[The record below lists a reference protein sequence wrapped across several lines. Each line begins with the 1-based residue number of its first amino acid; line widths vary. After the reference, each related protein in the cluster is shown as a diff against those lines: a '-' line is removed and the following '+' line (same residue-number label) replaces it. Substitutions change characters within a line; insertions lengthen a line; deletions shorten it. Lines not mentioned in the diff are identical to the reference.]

1 MGALLDHGRSLLSPE
16 LDVHY
21 LAIVDSETLNP
32 IDEARFDS
40 IVLIAASVDGVRLLD
55 NLELS

>member
-1 MGALLDHGRSLLSPE
+1 LLSPE

-32 IDEARFDS
+32 IDEARFGS